1 VKANVVL
8 LLLLFYFFN
17 VTCSIISDYLNKD
30 LTLIND
36 RFVNNKKQFKLS
48 KIGEKL
54 APKLKNYVGM

>member
-17 VTCSIISDYLNKD
+17 VTCNIISDYLNKD

-36 RFVNNKKQFKLS
+36 RFVKKKKQSKLS
-48 KIGEKL
+48 KLGEKL
-54 APKLKNYVGM
+54 APKLKNCVGM